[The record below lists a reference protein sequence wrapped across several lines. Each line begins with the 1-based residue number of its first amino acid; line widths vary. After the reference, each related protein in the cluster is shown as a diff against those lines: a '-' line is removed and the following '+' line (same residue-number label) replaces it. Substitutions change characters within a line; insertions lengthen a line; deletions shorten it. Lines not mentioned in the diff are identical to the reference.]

1 MTRLRRILAAVR
13 RRREDRRITR
23 EYARQRIIEDY

>member
-1 MTRLRRILAAVR
+1 MIRRVLAALR

-23 EYARQRIIEDY
+23 EYARQHIIEDW

>member
-1 MTRLRRILAAVR
+1 MIRRVLAAVR
-13 RRREDRRITR
+13 RRLEDRRVTR